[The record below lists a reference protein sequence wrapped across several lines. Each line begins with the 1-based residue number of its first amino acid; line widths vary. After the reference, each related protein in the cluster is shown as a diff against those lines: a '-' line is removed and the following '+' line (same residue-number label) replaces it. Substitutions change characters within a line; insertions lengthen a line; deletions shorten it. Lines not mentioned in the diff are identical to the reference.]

1 MYDLLIFDFDGT
13 LVDTAPDIAYHANA
27 VLKKYRF
34 KTRSLSAV
42 KKAIGHGVHELLKD
56 LGFEGNEA
64 ALEAAVLEFKKKYTQ
79 EPVLTTTPYPHVRRM
94 LSGPLK
100 GVRKAIITNKPQA
113 LTDKILD
120 RLGLGKF
127 FELVIGE
134 GGDFPRKPDPASAC
148 HAMRHFKARPDRTV
162 LIGDSRVDYD
172 TAGEAGIGFIHV
184 RYGYDVAF
192 RPEKVRKAESA
203 ADWLKALNKERK
215 K

>member
-1 MYDLLIFDFDGT
+1 MIFDFDGT

-100 GVRKAIITNKPQA
+100 KIRKTIITNKPQA

-120 RLGLGKF
+120 HLDLGKF

-134 GGDFPRKPDPASAC
+134 GGEYPRKPDPASV
-148 HAMRHFKARPDRTV
+148 RHTLRRFKARPERTV
-162 LIGDSRVDYD
+162 LIGDSQVDYD
-172 TAGEAGIGFIHV
+172 TADRAGIDFIHV
-184 RYGYDVAF
+184 RYGYDVSF
-192 RPEKVRKAESA
+192 RPQKVRRVESA
-203 ADWLKALNKERK
+203 ADWLKALNAERK